1 MLKKVFKY
9 LLIILLIGCI
19 GISLFIAAVYYGVF
33 GPLYTAEELKEFK
46 NETAT
51 LVLSEEGSIIGKFYA
66 ENRIN
71 TTYEKLPKHLINAL
85 VATEDA
91 RYFEH
96 EGVDSRSLLRVLFK
110 TVLFNQRSAGGGST
124 IHQQLAKNMYGRE
137 RYGPLTMLVNKTKEG
152 FLAHRLHGI
161 YTKEEILTLYLNT
174 VPFGENVLGI
184 EAASRRYFNT
194 SVNKLKIEEAAVLVG
209 LLKANTYYNPRL
221 YPENALRRRNTV
233 LAQMEKYNYLSSQE
247 KDSLS
252 KLKLT
257 LDYAN
262 LESEG
267 PANYFLVQVKDE
279 VKEILATINKEQG
292 TDYSLDKSGLI
303 VKTSLNLHMQRF
315 ALNAYTRHLGGM
327 QKKLRSEYRTGD
339 KKSQLND
346 LVSKEY
352 SRLKPKQRSNA
363 RKNRELFSWSGFYTD
378 SISVR
383 DSIRHS
389 QMLLHAGFLALD
401 PTNGAIK
408 VWVGGIDYR
417 TQPYDQIFAQR
428 QIASTFKPI
437 LYTAALEEGIQPCD
451 YLDNER
457 LVLTDFNDWQPQNY
471 DKSYGGKYTMAAAL
485 SKSLNIPTVNLF
497 LSTSFETTEA
507 LWERFGFSQEL
518 ENKPSLAL
526 GTANASIYEVAIAY
540 ASFANQG
547 FKIQPKSIV
556 SIQTAEGKTLFRNR
570 FASSDDRI
578 LEEGKVDL
586 MNVMLQKTILEGT
599 GRSLKS
605 TYGIEL
611 PLAGKTGT
619 SQDYAD
625 AWFAAYSP
633 KLVMVTRVGA
643 SSPSIKFSS
652 GANGSGSA
660 LALPLIARTLQ
671 QVQKTSWIK
680 RSYSS
685 NFKTMSEE
693 EESVLLCEDYA
704 EEGGFSKFLNSIFK
718 KEETTLDRAKKRAE
732 RKAKRQ
738 KRKQQRRQKQ

>member
-1 MLKKVFKY
+1 MFKKLLKY
-9 LLIILLIGCI
+9 LLITIVIGIL
-19 GISLFIAAVYYGVF
+19 GISLFIAAVYHGVF

-71 TTYEKLPKHLINAL
+71 TTFEKLPSHLINAL

-110 TVLFNQRSAGGGST
+110 TLLFNQRSAGGGST
-124 IHQQLAKNMYGRE
+124 IHQQLAKNMYGRKS
-137 RYGPLTMLVNKTKEG
+137 YGPLTMLVNKTKEG

-161 YTKEEILTLYLNT
+161 YSKEEILTLYLNT

-184 EAASRRYFNT
+184 EAASRRYFNK
-194 SVNKLKIEEAAVLVG
+194 SVNRLKVEEAAVLVG

-233 LAQMEKYNYLSSQE
+233 LSQMEKYNYLSTQE
-247 KDSLS
+247 KDSLTE
-252 KLKLT
+252 LKLT

-279 VKEILATINKEQG
+279 VQKLLDRINKEQG
-292 TDYSLDKSGLI
+292 SDYSIDKSGLI
-303 VKTSLNLHMQRF
+303 IKTSLNLQLQRY
-315 ALNAYTRHLGGM
+315 ALNAYKRHLGAM
-327 QKKLRSEYRTGD
+327 QKKLHIEYRLGE
-339 KKSQLND
+339 KKAQLD
-346 LVSKEY
+346 ELVSKEF
-352 SRLKPKQRSNA
+352 SRLKKAQRLNA

-389 QMLLHAGFLALD
+389 QTLLHAGFLALD
-401 PTNGAIK
+401 PNTGAIK
-408 VWVGGIDYR
+408 AWVGGIDYR

-437 LYTAALEEGIQPCD
+437 LYTAALEEGMQPCD

-471 DKSYGGKYTMAAAL
+471 DKSTGGKYTMAAAL

-497 LSTSFETTEA
+497 LSTPFTRTEA

-518 ENKPSLAL
+518 DDKPSLAL
-526 GTANASIYEVAIAY
+526 GTANASIYELAIAY
-540 ASFANQG
+540 ASFANHG
-547 FKIQPKSIV
+547 FKIAPQSIL
-556 SIQTAEGKTLFRNR
+556 SIQTTDGKTLYRNR
-570 FASSDDRI
+570 LTPSDERI
-578 LEEGKVDL
+578 LEEAQVDL
-586 MNVMLQKTILEGT
+586 MNAMLQKAIQDGT
-599 GRSLKS
+599 GRALKG
-605 TYGIEL
+605 TYGIDL

-625 AWFAAYSP
+625 AWFAAYNP

-643 SSPSIKFSS
+643 SSPTVKFSS

-660 LALPLIARTLQ
+660 LALPLVARTLQ
-671 QVQKTSWIK
+671 QVQRSSWLK
-680 RSYSS
+680 KSY
-685 NFKTMSEE
+685 NTDFKTPSE
-693 EESVLLCEDYA
+693 STASQLVCEDYV

-738 KRKQQRRQKQ
+738 KRRQERRQKQ